1 MNEYKTNSLNIATVL
16 LTQGIK
22 LKRVEGGREKYFIF
36 QDTEDRPRIIQ
47 DFINRELKVNVND
60 FLNNQKNLRS
70 LIFSYSK
77 YKYKYKYKGRV

>member
-1 MNEYKTNSLNIATVL
+1 VNEYKTNSLNIATVL

-70 LIFSYSK
+70 LIFS
-77 YKYKYKYKGRV
+77 

>member
-1 MNEYKTNSLNIATVL
+1 MNEYKTNSLNIAAVL

-47 DFINRELKVNVND
+47 DFINRELEVNVND

-70 LIFSYSK
+70 LIFS
-77 YKYKYKYKGRV
+77 